1 MQFRA
6 KTSVDTEELL
16 VHDRRQ
22 RQRAER
28 FDAGLV
34 DLLVVFMLAFEFKG
48 EIIRKM
54 STLVVATQEPQ
65 CVGVPDLQGPKI

>member
-1 MQFRA
+1 MQFRT
-6 KTSVDTEELL
+6 KTAVDTEELL

-34 DLLVVFMLAFEFKG
+34 DLFAVFMLAFEFKG

-54 STLVVATQEPQ
+54 SALVVATQQPQ
-65 CVGVPDLQGPKI
+65 CVGIPDLQRPEI